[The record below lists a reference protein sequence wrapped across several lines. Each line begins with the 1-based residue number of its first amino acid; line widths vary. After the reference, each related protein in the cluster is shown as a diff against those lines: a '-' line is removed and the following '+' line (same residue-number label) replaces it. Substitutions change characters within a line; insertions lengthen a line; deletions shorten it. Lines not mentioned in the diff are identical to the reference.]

1 MASTAYP
8 ETPLEAVAS
17 PVIEEADSSFVDSS
31 VVAKEEKTV
40 EEVVAKEE
48 KPVAKEEKPVE
59 EAVDAVS
66 RKGCSRVSLY
76 L

>member
-1 MASTAYP
+1 MEEDVYPLAMASTAYP
-8 ETPLEAVAS
+8 ETPFEAVAS

-31 VVAKEEKTV
+31 V
-40 EEVVAKEE
+40 
-48 KPVAKEEKPVE
+48 VAKEEKPVE